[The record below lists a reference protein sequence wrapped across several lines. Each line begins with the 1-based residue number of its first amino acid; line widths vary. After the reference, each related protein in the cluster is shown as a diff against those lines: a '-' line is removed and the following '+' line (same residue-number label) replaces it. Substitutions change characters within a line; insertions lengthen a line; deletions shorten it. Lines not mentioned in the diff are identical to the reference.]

1 MSALVLVGLLLVGA
15 KPSKPVSLP
24 MPPPPA
30 VKPKPPPE
38 PEAAPAPAPA
48 AEVKAETPKHAAGE
62 RTLLSKLRLSGGVG
76 PGFSLSSGGTTIQG
90 VNNPIWLRGTL
101 RATLDLAHVGPG
113 DLQAMVPISLQGTAF
128 RWNFLGVIIAGSM
141 FGADVMPSARYQAE
155 VLPDLSLF
163 AELGLGFGIFQVTIQ
178 QQFVGYQSAGA
189 GGFGV
194 RVGAGI
200 EYRVLDQIRLL
211 VQPLE
216 LTALTVSSTTTQNG
230 QTITTTGNAS
240 QFSMIFG
247 AAVSL

>member
-48 AEVKAETPKHAAGE
+48 PAAEVKAEAPRQVAAG
-62 RTLLSKLRLSGGVG
+62 RTLLSKMRFSGGVG
-76 PGFSLSSGGTTIQG
+76 PGFSLSSGGTSIQG
-90 VNNPIWLRGTL
+90 VNNPVWLRGTV

-113 DLQAMVPISLQGTAF
+113 DFQVMVPISLQGTAF
-128 RWNFLGVIIAGSM
+128 RWNVLGLIIAGSM

-155 VLPDLSLF
+155 VFPDLSLF
-163 AELGLGFGIFQVTIQ
+163 GELGLGFGLFQLTIQ
-178 QQFVGYQSAGA
+178 QQFLGYQSAGA

-194 RVGAGI
+194 RIGAGI

-216 LTALTVSSTTTQNG
+216 LTALTVSSTVTQNG
-230 QTITTTGNAS
+230 QSELLHVVRNHELAP
-240 QFSMIFG
+240 
-247 AAVSL
+247 A